1 MASKIDEDSEEGN
14 KSVVENL
21 PRNENTKIE
30 CVTEEEEEDKQGRE
44 ERSTLSENAQI
55 VDKVIENFSGGDSES
70 ETFQDAVED
79 LSLNEKV
86 DPCRT
91 VTNNDENNGEIQG
104 NEGEAEEEEKLTPEA
119 KEVAC

>member
-1 MASKIDEDSEEGN
+1 MASKMNEDSEEGN

-30 CVTEEEEEDKQGRE
+30 CVTEEEEDKQGRE

-55 VDKVIENFSGGDSES
+55 VDKVIENFSGDDSES

-79 LSLNEKV
+79 LRLNEKM

-104 NEGEAEEEEKLTPEA
+104 NEGEAEEEEKLTPEE